1 MNRCHVR
8 MILAGFTLPVPDRGC
23 EEMCQQAD
31 CSTLRITL
39 LTTTAY
45 VYRPNDARRGS
56 GQAGNCFWKENFK
69 KWMDGSVYE
78 KKTTKAGNHNLKR
91 LGKM

>member
-1 MNRCHVR
+1 MGTKKKSFAVLGVNNMNRCHVR

-45 VYRPNDARRGS
+45 VYRPNDAQRGS
-56 GQAGNCFWKENFK
+56 GQAGNCFWKK
-69 KWMDGSVYE
+69 KIWMD
-78 KKTTKAGNHNLKR
+78 
-91 LGKM
+91 